1 MIHYCRIGF
10 KLTQEY
16 LPDELRRTIKSIV
29 LKVLE
34 EIKIKVGEDKI
45 VYTDL
50 ENKDKKEKKLKLVL
64 D

>member
-1 MIHYCRIGF
+1 M
-10 KLTQEY
+10 
-16 LPDELRRTIKSIV
+16 PDELRRTIKSIV